1 MAAWQYR
8 INSNGGWI
16 SALPYLRLLTLGT
29 KGNDPLLC
37 KSPED
42 NAFFCESNGMTT
54 AQQGTDSDPF
64 NPHDQVTRSLK
75 PVIYFE
81 TEFIPL
87 RCAFY
92 SHEMCQKIMY
102 VILP

>member
-1 MAAWQYR
+1 
-8 INSNGGWI
+8 
-16 SALPYLRLLTLGT
+16 
-29 KGNDPLLC
+29 
-37 KSPED
+37 
-42 NAFFCESNGMTT
+42 MTT